1 MLLFLSDV
9 NDNAPMLRPSSQHL
23 EVCQS
28 AGDKALLI
36 EAEDSDLEP
45 YSDPF
50 TFRLDSTRGDTG
62 DMWRLGENRGAYHT
76 GQRERLEK
84 DRELTHTD
92 SGQEEC
98 ASLCHQ
104 ERDR

>member
-9 NDNAPMLRPSSQHL
+9 NDNAPVLRPSSQHL

-50 TFRLDSTRGDTG
+50 TFKLDSTLGDTG

-84 DRELTHTD
+84 DRDLIHTD

>member
-9 NDNAPMLRPSSQHL
+9 NDNAPTLRLSSQHL

-28 AGDKALLI
+28 AGDKPLLI

-50 TFRLDSTRGDTG
+50 TFKLDSTWGDTE
-62 DMWRLGENRGAYHT
+62 DMWRLGGNRGDRKSTRLNSSHT
-76 GQRERLEK
+76 L
-84 DRELTHTD
+84 
-92 SGQEEC
+92 
-98 ASLCHQ
+98 AS
-104 ERDR
+104 RMPSSA

>member
-9 NDNAPMLRPSSQHL
+9 NDNAPVLRPSSQHL

-50 TFRLDSTRGDTG
+50 TFKLDSTRGDTG

-84 DRELTHTD
+84 DRDLTHTD

-98 ASLCHQ
+98 ASLSHQ

>member
-9 NDNAPMLRPSSQHL
+9 NDNAPTLRLSSQHL

-28 AGDKALLI
+28 AGDKSLLI

-50 TFRLDSTRGDTG
+50 TFKLDSTRGDTE

-76 GQRERLEK
+76 GQKGWERTE
-84 DRELTHTD
+84 T
-92 SGQEEC
+92 
-98 ASLCHQ
+98 
-104 ERDR
+104 